1 MKIIV
6 IGAGIAGLA
15 SAFRLRNMGHNV
27 TVLEASERAGGRATM
42 LGRPNTDDYA
52 DAGTQYFH
60 SNYVRTLQLINDLGL
75 SDQTIE
81 ISGKTKF
88 FTDTQNSF
96 VTTPAMPWMKPGGI
110 TGNFSALIY
119 AVKMTAFRRLDV
131 YGVHENDDLD
141 LIPALESTKNTF
153 VRDYIVRL
161 TSIVGGLNEPSV
173 SNVSALQI
181 WRLIRIIL
189 MTNYVSL
196 KKGTASLH
204 AALAE
209 RLNVRCNARVETL
222 LLEEDDVKGVRL
234 TGGEEVFADHV
245 VVAVEAPA
253 AAKLTPPSWSNE
265 KAFLSSID
273 MPPMFN
279 VSFFLDRALEK
290 DVWTYMMPLDVDGPV
305 SFCVDT
311 HQKNPDKTP
320 SGKATVQAWILSPAS
335 ESLVGALDADI
346 IKAAREHVER
356 FIPGFSSFVEG
367 TSITKHKAAVPQSSV
382 GHNKRAREFLGAVD
396 KRPGIS
402 FCGDYFS
409 GGYLEC
415 ALWSVERALDKLEGK
430 TMKNFKHKYDETT
443 ADFLTDKRA
452 GVYKRTFPVSRK
464 ALFNC
469 FKDGQAWCDW
479 FHLDDLVWH
488 SEEPFTTGVERTITI
503 GKMQILE
510 HFTEWNEGESFTL
523 RFKSG
528 TSSAMKAFS
537 ESYSLTDIDENSC
550 ELTWIHRMEVKGAA
564 KIIGPLA
571 KAKFKKDCIA
581 AFDRL
586 EDYMRENIEK
596 YS

>member
-15 SAFRLRNMGHNV
+15 SAFRLQNIGHDV
-27 TVLEASERAGGRATM
+27 TVVEASERAGGRAKM
-42 LGRPNTDDYA
+42 LGRPDSDDYA
-52 DAGTQYFH
+52 DVGTQYFH
-60 SNYVRTLQLINDLGL
+60 SNYTRTLQLIDDLGM
-75 SDQTIE
+75 SGQKIN
-81 ISGKTKF
+81 ISGKTRF
-88 FTDTQNSF
+88 FTDNENSF
-96 VTTPAMPWMKPGGI
+96 VTSPAIPWMKPGGI
-110 TGNFSALIY
+110 TGNLAALRY
-119 AVKMTAFRRLDV
+119 ALKLTTFRKMDV
-131 YGVHENDDLD
+131 YGLNPSDELD
-141 LIPALESTKNTF
+141 TLPALESTKNKF

-161 TSIVGGLNEPSV
+161 VSIVGGLNEPDISKV
-173 SNVSALQI
+173 STLQI

-209 RLNVRCNARVETL
+209 RVNIKYNARVDKL
-222 LLEEDDVKGVRL
+222 LLEDGDVRGVRL
-234 TGGEEVFADHV
+234 VSGEQLLAEHV
-245 VVAVEAPA
+245 VVAAHAPA
-253 AAKLTPPSWSNE
+253 AARLMPPSWDKE
-265 KAFLSSID
+265 EEFLSSID
-273 MPPMFN
+273 MPPTII
-279 VSFFLDRALEK
+279 VSFFLDRALEQ
-290 DVWTYMMPLDVDGPV
+290 DVWTYFMPLDDKGPV
-305 SFCVDT
+305 SFCVDN

-320 SGKATVQAWILSPAS
+320 SGKATLQAWIVSPAS
-335 ESLVGALDADI
+335 EKLIGATEAEI
-346 IKAAREHVER
+346 ITAASENIER
-356 FIPGFSSFVEG
+356 YIPRFSSFIQG
-367 TSITKHKAAVPQSSV
+367 TAITYHEAAVPQSSI
-382 GHNKRAREFLGAVD
+382 GHNDRALKFLEAVD
-396 KRPGIS
+396 KRSGIS

-415 ALWSVERALDKLEGK
+415 ALWSVERAIGKLKGK
-430 TMKNFKHKYDETT
+430 TMKKFKHKYDETT
-443 ADFLTDKRA
+443 PDFLTDKRA
-452 GVYKRTFPVSRK
+452 GVYKRTFPVSRN

-488 SEEPFTTGVERTITI
+488 SEEPFTSGVERTITI

-537 ESYSLTDIDENSC
+537 ESYSLTEIDENSC

-586 EDYMRENIEK
+586 EVYMRDNIEK